1 MCIVTI
7 QMIVENKSNK
17 QILVHEESSRFPKIC
32 TQNNGIHGPLI
43 TDNIRGEILCGSCGM
58 ILIDKVEDS
67 GPEQQSF
74 TLEQYNERSRTG
86 IGSALSIDD
95 KGLSTVIG
103 SQDKDASGNS
113 ISPYMKYAF
122 NRLRTWDSRSKT
134 DSTERSLRSAFVIL
148 NTLKSKLDL
157 SDAIVERAAYL
168 YRKAL
173 TKKITQG
180 RTIAGIIL
188 ASLYAA
194 CRETNAPRTLQDI
207 ASAGNI
213 TVKDLSRHYR
223 TLFNTLGLQ
232 LESYDSTDF
241 VTRISSTVGLTEKT
255 KRGALDIL
263 LQAKEKGITD
273 GKNPISLAAA
283 ALYLSSVIHEESA
296 TQKKIADASG
306 ISSVTIR
313 NVGKLIRK
321 SLGMKNQ

>member
-1 MCIVTI
+1 
-7 QMIVENKSNK
+7 MIVENKFNK
-17 QILVHEESSRFPKIC
+17 QILIHEESSRFPKIC

-43 TDNIRGEILCGSCGM
+43 TDSIRGEILCGSCGM
-58 ILIDKVEDS
+58 IMIDKVEDS

-134 DSTERSLRSAFVIL
+134 DTTERSLRSAFVIL

-157 SDAIVERAAYL
+157 SDMIVERAAYL

-180 RTIAGIIL
+180 RTIAGIML
-188 ASLYAA
+188 AALYAA

-223 TLFNTLGLQ
+223 VLFNVLELR
-232 LESYDSTDF
+232 LESYNSTDF
-241 VTRISSTVGLTEKT
+241 VSRIASTVGLSEKT

-263 LQAKEKGITD
+263 LKSKQKGITD
-273 GKNPISLAAA
+273 GKNPISFAAA
-283 ALYLSSVIHEESA
+283 ALYLSSIINEESA
-296 TQKKIADASG
+296 TQKKIATASG

-313 NVGKLIRK
+313 NVGKVIRK
-321 SLGMKNQ
+321 SLEMENQ

>member
-1 MCIVTI
+1 
-7 QMIVENKSNK
+7 MIVRNESNK
-17 QILVHEESSRFPKIC
+17 QVLVHEETTKFPKIC

-43 TDNIRGEILCGSCGM
+43 TDSIRGEIFCGSCG
-58 ILIDKVEDS
+58 LVLVDKVEDS
-67 GPEQQSF
+67 GPEQYSF
-74 TLEQYNERSRTG
+74 SLEQYNERSRTG
-86 IGSALSIDD
+86 IGSTLSIDD

-103 SQDKDASGNS
+103 SQDKDAAGNS
-113 ISPYMKYAF
+113 ISSSMKYTF

-157 SDAIVERAAYL
+157 SDTIVERAAYL

-180 RTIAGIIL
+180 RTIAGIIM

-207 ASAGNI
+207 ANAGNI

-223 TLFNTLGLQ
+223 VLFNTLELQ

-241 VTRISSTVGLTEKT
+241 VTRISSSVGLNEKT

-263 LQAKEKGITD
+263 IKAKEKGITD
-273 GKNPISLAAA
+273 GKNPISLAAS
-283 ALYLSSVIHEESA
+283 ALYISSVINEESV

>member
-1 MCIVTI
+1 
-7 QMIVENKSNK
+7 MIVNESNK
-17 QILVHEESSRFPKIC
+17 QALVHEEPAKFSKIC
-32 TQNNGIHGPLI
+32 THNNGIHGPLI
-43 TDNIRGEILCGSCGM
+43 TDSIRGEIFCGSCG
-58 ILIDKVEDS
+58 LVLVDKVEDS

-86 IGSALSIDD
+86 VGSSLSIDD

-103 SQDKDASGNS
+103 PQNKDASGNS

-134 DSTERSLRSAFVIL
+134 DSSERSLRSAFVIL

-157 SDAIVERAAYL
+157 SDVIVERAAYL

-173 TKKITQG
+173 AKKITQG

-188 ASLYAA
+188 ASLYVA

-223 TLFNTLGLQ
+223 TLFNALELQ
-232 LESYDSTDF
+232 LVSYDSTDF
-241 VTRISSTVGLTEKT
+241 VTRISSTVNLSEKT
-255 KRGALDIL
+255 KRVALDIL
-263 LQAKEKGITD
+263 FQAKEKGITD

-283 ALYLSSVIHEESA
+283 ALYLSSVINNENT

-321 SLGMKNQ
+321 SLGMNNP

>member
-7 QMIVENKSNK
+7 EMIVRNESNK
-17 QILVHEESSRFPKIC
+17 QVLVHEETTKFPKIC

-43 TDNIRGEILCGSCGM
+43 TDSIRGEIFCGSCG
-58 ILIDKVEDS
+58 LVLVDKVEDS
-67 GPEQQSF
+67 GPEQYSF
-74 TLEQYNERSRTG
+74 SLEQYNERSRTG
-86 IGSALSIDD
+86 IGSTLSIDD

-103 SQDKDASGNS
+103 SQDKDAAGNS
-113 ISPYMKYAF
+113 ISSSMKYTF

-157 SDAIVERAAYL
+157 SDTIVERAAYL

-180 RTIAGIIL
+180 RTIAGIIM

-207 ASAGNI
+207 ANAGNI

-223 TLFNTLGLQ
+223 VLFNTLELQ

-241 VTRISSTVGLTEKT
+241 VTRISSSVGLNEKT

-263 LQAKEKGITD
+263 IKAKEKGITD
-273 GKNPISLAAA
+273 GKNPISLAAS
-283 ALYLSSVIHEESA
+283 ALYISSVINEESV

>member
-1 MCIVTI
+1 
-7 QMIVENKSNK
+7 MIVNNKSNNQVLTYK
-17 QILVHEESSRFPKIC
+17 ESSRFPNTC

-43 TDNIRGEILCGSCGM
+43 TDSIRGEILCGSCGSV
-58 ILIDKVEDS
+58 LLDKVEDS
-67 GPEQQSF
+67 GPEQRSF
-74 TLEQYNERSRTG
+74 TMEEYTQNSRTG
-86 IGSALSIDD
+86 LGSALSIDD
-95 KGLSTVIG
+95 KGLSTIIG
-103 SQDKDASGNS
+103 PQNKDAAGNS

-134 DSTERSLRSAFVIL
+134 NVVERSLRSAFVIL

-157 SDAIVERAAYL
+157 SDVIVERAAYL

-188 ASLYAA
+188 AALYAA

-223 TLFNTLGLQ
+223 ILFNVLGLRPG
-232 LESYDSTDF
+232 SYSSTDF
-241 VTRISSTVGLTEKT
+241 VSRIASTVDLSEKT
-255 KRGALDIL
+255 KRGALEIL
-263 LQAKEKGITD
+263 LKSKQKGITD
-273 GKNPISLAAA
+273 GKNPISFAAA
-283 ALYLSSVIHEESA
+283 ALYLSCVINEEKA
-296 TQKKIADASG
+296 TQKKIASASG

-313 NVGKLIRK
+313 NVGKIIRK
-321 SLGMKNQ
+321 SLEMSNQ

>member
-7 QMIVENKSNK
+7 QMIVQNKPPK
-17 QILVHEESSRFPKIC
+17 QILVHEETSKSSKIC

-43 TDNIRGEILCGSCGM
+43 TDSIRGEIFCGSCGFV
-58 ILIDKVEDS
+58 LADKVEDS
-67 GPEQQSF
+67 GPELHSF
-74 TLEQYNERSRTG
+74 SLEQYNERSRTG
-86 IGSALSIDD
+86 IGSSLSIDD

-103 SQDKDASGNS
+103 SQNKDAAGNS
-113 ISPYMKYAF
+113 ISSSMKYTF

-157 SDAIVERAAYL
+157 SDTIVERAAYL

-180 RTIAGIIL
+180 RTIVGIML

-207 ASAGNI
+207 ANAGNI

-223 TLFNTLGLQ
+223 ILFNTLDLQ
-232 LESYDSTDF
+232 LESYDSADF
-241 VTRISSTVGLTEKT
+241 VTRISSTVGLNEKT

-263 LQAKEKGITD
+263 FQAKEKGITE
-273 GKNPISLAAA
+273 GKNPMSLAAS
-283 ALYLSSVIHEESA
+283 ALYLSSIINEEST

-321 SLGMKNQ
+321 NLGIEN

>member
-43 TDNIRGEILCGSCGM
+43 TDSIRGEILCGSCGM

-241 VTRISSTVGLTEKT
+241 VTRISSTVGLSEKT